1 LQVVWQQEGK
11 NRQLP
16 ESKSALEVL
25 FHYRVKRIQQQQHR
39 LLSQALL
46 IKKRLKE

>member
-25 FHYRVKRIQQQQHR
+25 FHYRVKRIQQQHR